1 MPTNYQTL
9 ITEVKKTK
17 QNNIQMAPMFKGT
30 PDKEPD
36 QMSLLELL
44 GAAYAILK
52 EQDVSGDGNSAMKQW
67 LSGVQVPLETIDSL
81 PPAFPPESVFSAGL
95 AAGGDKAMKKLMGD
109 KASLQALGKLE
120 ERDRKIMSFFAVKVM
135 GATLDLGV
143 NKYVEGVMTADARM
157 EAEERKKWDR
167 FVEDSAYAETEQR
180 KAKEDKAMREK
191 YDLLMEENAR
201 KEMEMEAE
209 ERKKWDR
216 FVEDSAYAETARR
229 KAEEEK
235 KARERR
241 EKEELERKRAEN
253 EAKLR
258 EERARQEAED
268 KATREKYDLLM
279 EENAR
284 KEMEMEAEER
294 KKWERFAED
303 SAYREAEQNAREKEK
318 WDRFAEDSAY
328 AETAANKKAEA
339 EQEKRLAEQRAR
351 AENAARAAYERNERE
366 DMERQAAALLRE
378 ENLSASPDN
387 MERRAALLRKENPSA
402 RPDKQMIIQESV
414 QGDPGQRRY
423 YDDALKAA
431 LQRAG
436 LTEQELRTNNDARIH
451 QSRSTEF
458 YNVVHCAALAR
469 DTMRDDD
476 VETLGG
482 HMKYMVD
489 YCIRYLEKY
498 PKVRSTQS
506 GRDSYELALNL
517 LALSADPGDPK
528 VRECIDKVNAARGA
542 KPGTKNFID
551 LGDYGPDRLLGRKVP
566 AGEYMK
572 DVDKRI
578 AEQLKHS
585 KDKSLAP
592 DDALKAKYEAIR
604 LKMEKLYLKTAV
616 TPSKAVYPDRIAE
629 KTKELM
635 FDRRLMDEMDTHQSE
650 KEQERIMKD
659 YISPP
664 KQLSPEAQLAAQSEK
679 AQNGPAAGK

>member
-143 NKYVEGVMTADARM
+143 NKYVEGVMTADAR
-157 EAEERKKWDR
+157 
-167 FVEDSAYAETEQR
+167 
-180 KAKEDKAMREK
+180 
-191 YDLLMEENAR
+191 
-201 KEMEMEAE
+201 MEAE

>member
-143 NKYVEGVMTADARM
+143 NKYVEGVMTADAR
-157 EAEERKKWDR
+157 
-167 FVEDSAYAETEQR
+167 
-180 KAKEDKAMREK
+180 
-191 YDLLMEENAR
+191 
-201 KEMEMEAE
+201 MEAE

-469 DTMRDDD
+469 DTIRDDE

-482 HMKYMVD
+482 HMKSVAD
-489 YCIRYLEKY
+489 ACIKYLKKY
-498 PKVRSTQS
+498 PKVRFTQS

-578 AEQLKHS
+578 AEQLKRS
-585 KDKSLAP
+585 KDKSLTP
-592 DDALKAKYEAIR
+592 NDMVKAKYEASR
-604 LKMEKLYLKTAV
+604 LKMEKLYLKTAA

-629 KTKELM
+629 ETKKLM
-635 FDRRLMDEMDTHQSE
+635 FDRQLMDEMDVHQSE
-650 KEQERIMKD
+650 KEQEQIMREHLASKTA
-659 YISPP
+659 SEPQP
-664 KQLSPEAQLAAQSEK
+664 KTAQNEK
-679 AQNGPAAGK
+679 RQNGPVAGA